1 MREYIFGQGNQIFV
15 EDIRCGNNNNGSA
28 NRSRETLKRISQVG
42 DDRFCVIGEVEGM
55 RNYVVLGRSHY
66 VDIFDIRRSV
76 PSVRSIRHFCEE
88 APPSCFLSFNW
99 GKPMLVAYSP
109 Y

>member
-1 MREYIFGQGNQIFV
+1 
-15 EDIRCGNNNNGSA
+15 
-28 NRSRETLKRISQVG
+28 
-42 DDRFCVIGEVEGM
+42 M